1 MNRLKYKYRDF
12 LDELAAG
19 QAYGVFVDDT
29 AAPGLS
35 ETPLNFHPERKSW
48 VAVIVPPHQMP
59 EVLEQF
65 PLALEE
71 LKRLTGANEFHF
83 ADIYAGRKE
92 FKGLDLRVRLALF
105 EFMARIFSAYKF
117 PIIVQTFDPE
127 TLSNIR
133 SRSGGQ
139 LPDRIPPFDFTKV
152 EDAAL
157 FFLLI
162 RLKWFIEEERAREY
176 PMAKARVFVDEG
188 WKRNGVAIKIPT
200 FESVFSDG
208 LVCFCRSSSI
218 LPIQLADFAAFALNR
233 VQLIGGRDKRNS
245 MDLRLLQILSK
256 VAFNYVNIE
265 KKILPLTEK
274 GPLITLA
281 DTRPHGPR

>member
-1 MNRLKYKYRDF
+1 MKRPKYEYQDF

-19 QAYGVFVDDT
+19 QAYGIFVDDT

-35 ETPLNFHPERKSW
+35 ETPPNFHPERKSW

-71 LKRLTGANEFHF
+71 LKRLTGAEEFHF

-105 EFMARIFSAYKF
+105 EFMAHIFSEYQF
-117 PIIVQTFDPE
+117 PIIIQTFDPE
-127 TLSNIR
+127 TLSDIR
-133 SRSGGQ
+133 SRSGDQ

-162 RLKWFIEEERAREY
+162 RLKWFIEETRKY
-176 PMAKARVFVDEG
+176 PIVKARVFVDEG
-188 WKRNGVAIKIPT
+188 WKSDGVAIKIPT

-208 LVCFCRSSSI
+208 LVCFCKSSSI

-233 VQLIGGRDKRNS
+233 IQLVGGRDKRNS
-245 MDLRLLQILSK
+245 LDLRLLQILSK

-265 KKILPLTEK
+265 KRIVPLTEE
-274 GPLITLA
+274 GPIITLA